1 MFTRERSA
9 FCATLIALGPSIGH
23 GQARAQG
30 EALPVASPITIA
42 ASFTPVQYVA
52 ATTPIV
58 LTLSRTL
65 DRTDGVVVVMIGA
78 ADVTALFE
86 RRGAE
91 LAYRA
96 RSMPLPAGEHDVVV
110 YLVNHDEWKELAR
123 ACDRSPHAARLHENP
138 AVAPTAAMNNKGQ
151 LAQRTTTAAAPTDRP
166 TFQDLQL
173 STGLHS
179 TQERGAWVFDGQAN
193 AVGVTNRR
201 EALRFAQDSTD
212 APRFDLAGYTL
223 SLKRGASSLA
233 LGDVTVG
240 ANRYL
245 ANGFAARGIAA
256 SIGGRALSVALG
268 ALGGSPEVGWDHP
281 IGFTRPEHRVATATI
296 NAELRP
302 DQPGTLHLD
311 ATLVNGSL
319 LPRSG
324 FSRGALTDAERSTG
338 AGLQLSAALP
348 SQRVRMSAG
357 IAESRFANPHDPLLA
372 DTLTIKPLAAVQR
385 TARFVEG
392 NAVLVRQMKVF
403 ALPALTLE
411 VGVRREHVDPLYRS
425 VAVGTQSDV
434 LANGGSFTVTF
445 GALNLQGTL
454 SRANDNLAAVPSLMR
469 TFTRTMNTQATLPI
483 AALFGRA
490 NPGAA
495 WPTLTYTV
503 GRTGQLGTT
512 VADSTPFTP
521 NDLPDLVATTHDAG
535 VQWQGAAWRASYRFN
550 SSLQDNRQPV
560 RSNADQLGTTHTI
573 NIGRTL
579 SQHLD
584 ASVDASAERHN
595 TRGCGAAHVARA
607 LGWNHQLASD
617 RDHVAER
624 ERREHDLRGSTED
637 AARREHGRPG
647 RALAGI
653 AVRPRSIRAER
664 AGIPSLYPS
673 VTDCAVV
680 HGSPRRG
687 VGAAVE
693 RDVGAEL
700 RPHAQALLGA
710 MICECSSRS
719 WRFRVS
725 SRRRSG

>member
-1 MFTRERSA
+1 MSTRERSA
-9 FCATLIALGPSIGH
+9 FCATLIALAPSVAQ

-58 LTLSRTL
+58 LTLSRAL
-65 DRTDGVVVVMIGA
+65 DRNDGVVVVMIGA

-110 YLVNHDEWKELAR
+110 YLVNHDEWKEVAR
-123 ACDRSPHAARLHENP
+123 APIKVLTPHGFAKS

-151 LAQRTTTAAAPTDRP
+151 LAQRSTTAAAPTDRP

-193 AVGVTNRR
+193 AIGVTNRR

-324 FSRGALTDAERSTG
+324 FARGALTDAEKSTG
-338 AGLQLSAALP
+338 AGLQVSAALP

-434 LANGGSFTVTF
+434 LANGGSFTATV

-469 TFTRTMNTQATLPI
+469 TFTRTTNTQATLPV

-490 NPGAA
+490 NPGPA
-495 WPTLTYTV
+495 WPTLTYAL

-550 SSLQDNRQPV
+550 SSMQDNRQTV
-560 RSNADQLGTTHTI
+560 RANADQLGTTHTI
-573 NIGRTL
+573 NVGRTL

-584 ASVDASAERHN
+584 ASIDASAERHN
-595 TRGCGAAHVARA
+595 TRDVGQHTS
-607 LGWNHQLASD
+607 L
-617 RDHVAER
+617 ER
-624 ERREHDLRGSTED
+624 VGGTINWRPTGITSLSANVVSTISED
-637 AARREHGRPG
+637 
-647 RALAGI
+647 
-653 AVRPRSIRAER
+653 RPRTQHGEN
-664 AGIPSLYPS
+664 
-673 VTDCAVV
+673 TDIQ
-680 HGSPRRG
+680 
-687 VGAAVE
+687 
-693 RDVGAEL
+693 AEL
-700 RPHAQALLGA
+700 SQGVPFGRGPSGPSAQAFLRYARQSLIA
-710 MICECSSRS
+710 LSFTDPLAAESARQSSGT
-719 WRFRVS
+719 WTLS
-725 SRRRSG
+725 SGLTIKLF